1 VAVGIAGLVNE
12 QQSKGMDLDGL
23 LGTAVFGVGGVGVLP
38 NAGNAGAAAIS
49 VTRSDPAQITRSN
62 YLLEF
67 TGGAWSLRVA
77 DTGAPVAMTGTGT
90 AADPF
95 VADGLSFTVG
105 GAAANGDRFMIR
117 PTLDAAAGMDVLF
130 TDAAKF
136 AAALP
141 VTARAASANT
151 GAGVLG
157 DLTVVD
163 PANPNLRAAATITF
177 PTAGTYSVNG
187 GPAQAF
193 TPGTTISANGWS
205 LVLEGTPA
213 AGDTFTIANNTNG
226 VGDNRNFLALNDALA
241 SGYLEGGK
249 LTINEGIG
257 RVVSDVG
264 VQTRQAQVSRDALQ
278 VVQNDTIAARDAISG
293 VNLDEEAANLVRYQ
307 QAYQAAAQ
315 VVQVAGTIFDT
326 LLGAIRR

>member
-1 VAVGIAGLVNE
+1 
-12 QQSKGMDLDGL
+12 
-23 LGTAVFGVGGVGVLP
+23 
-38 NAGNAGAAAIS
+38 
-49 VTRSDPAQITRSN
+49 
-62 YLLEF
+62 
-67 TGGAWSLRVA
+67 
-77 DTGAPVAMTGTGT
+77 MTGTGS

-95 VADGLSFTVG
+95 VADGLSMTVG
-105 GAAANGDRFMIR
+105 GAPASGDRFLVR
-117 PTLDAAAGMDVLF
+117 PTLDAAAGMRVLF
-130 TDAAKF
+130 SDSAKF

-141 VTARAASANT
+141 VTASAASANT
-151 GAGVLG
+151 GAGTLG
-157 DLTVVD
+157 ELTVVD
-163 PANPNLRAAATITF
+163 PANPALRTTATITF
-177 PTAGTYSVNG
+177 PTAGSYSVNG

-193 TPGTTISANGWS
+193 TPGATISANGWS

-213 AGDTFTIANNTNG
+213 AGDTFTVGNNANG

-249 LTINEGIG
+249 LSINQGIG

-278 VVQNDTIAARDAISG
+278 VVQNDTIATRDSISG